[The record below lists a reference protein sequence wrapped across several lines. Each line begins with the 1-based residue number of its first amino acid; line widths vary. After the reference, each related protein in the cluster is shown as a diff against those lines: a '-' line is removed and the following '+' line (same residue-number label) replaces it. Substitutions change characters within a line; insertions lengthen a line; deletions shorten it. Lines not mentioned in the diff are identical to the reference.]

1 MASSSEA
8 VKEVLVTKSGDYAG
22 RSDFYTFYTV
32 TLGTYV
38 TELLLTYVDYG
49 LGLKGFTFGKWFI
62 GQNVGIEDGAE
73 SKFGTNTQLIV

>member
-38 TELLLTYVDYG
+38 TELSLTHVD
-49 LGLKGFTFGKWFI
+49 
-62 GQNVGIEDGAE
+62 
-73 SKFGTNTQLIV
+73 